1 MQVTNTISFGFS
13 LLGTS
18 MVIRRL
24 GLKMTLLA
32 FPCMCLAVVIMV
44 MMFPKLYVSVVLT
57 NSCQHRTCTRSFKYG
72 RDPLLGAGHFEK
84 MLQLRPTRGNPSS
97 AALLHRKPGNPN
109 LRIVFSFCCEPP
121 VLLRAVYFARSQDVL
136 KRERDLADDRR

>member
-1 MQVTNTISFGFS
+1 MVRAPLSFSSDGVGAQVTNTISFGFS

-44 MMFPKLYVSVVLT
+44 MMFPKLYVSV
-57 NSCQHRTCTRSFKYG
+57 
-72 RDPLLGAGHFEK
+72 
-84 MLQLRPTRGNPSS
+84 
-97 AALLHRKPGNPN
+97 
-109 LRIVFSFCCEPP
+109 
-121 VLLRAVYFARSQDVL
+121 ARHQ
-136 KRERDLADDRR
+136 